1 MSFSSFQNTTGI
13 FKFRSQNIEYFDF
26 FWFFQNINESSFCI
40 VSVEGICST
49 PLLTKRL
56 LDEYRTQSRGGVG
69 AKGVKTKDD
78 DFNEHLFIASTHNY
92 LLIFTEFGKVF
103 WKKVWEIPEG
113 SKVSKGRAIQNLINI
128 ESGDT
133 IRSVINIDNLT
144 DEDYLN
150 NNYRGSNIIRKTASG
165 DFVSSFGWLV
175 YHNLII

>member
-1 MSFSSFQNTTGI
+1 MDIIKDELSEIKDRYGDERRSEIEHSAAEFTVEDMIPDEDMVITFSHQG
-13 FKFRSQNIEYFDF
+13 Y
-26 FWFFQNINESSFCI
+26 
-40 VSVEGICST
+40 V
-49 PLLTKRL
+49 KRTS

-113 SKVSKGRAIQNLINI
+113 SKVSKGRAVQNLINI

-150 NNYRGSNIIRKTASG
+150 NNYLVMCTEGGTVKKT
-165 DFVSSFGWLV
+165 
-175 YHNLII
+175 